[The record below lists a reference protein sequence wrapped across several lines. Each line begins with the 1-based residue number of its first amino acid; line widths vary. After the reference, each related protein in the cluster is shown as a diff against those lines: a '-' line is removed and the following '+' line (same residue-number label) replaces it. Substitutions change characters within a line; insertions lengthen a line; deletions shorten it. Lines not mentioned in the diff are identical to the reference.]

1 MPDTCIRGNDTLRRP
16 SIFRYIE
23 WPMVRSPR
31 TIAFATLLVVALSG
45 GFFGGI
51 ASALPVTEVA
61 RPFDLSDRAFILCWH
76 SFLGKKSLNT
86 DFSLDE
92 VAAQIDE
99 LKALGYHFIDLDD
112 ALFGRIEG
120 SLNLVATIDDGHR
133 TIASAYT
140 KVFASRGIRPALLIY
155 PAVIGASPY
164 FLKTAELQALVDSGC
179 SVGSHGFYHLF
190 VTEKLYRSDKAA
202 FEKEIFKAKSSVEA
216 MTGLP
221 SYFYAYPFGSFD
233 QITKTEVE
241 RAGYDFGLAVKPGF
255 VYTDARLNDRYE
267 IPRTVVLRD
276 GWDALVAFLARNAGT
291 AKITGPEP
299 QTWTESDE
307 FPAPE
312 LWTQETRSPLVH

>member
-1 MPDTCIRGNDTLRRP
+1 MLRR
-16 SIFRYIE
+16 E
-23 WPMVRSPR
+23 R
-31 TIAFATLLVVALSG
+31 TTALAVLLAAALSG
-45 GFFGGI
+45 ALSGGI
-51 ASALPVTEVA
+51 ASALPVAEIA
-61 RPFDLSDRAFILCWH
+61 RPFDLADRAFILCWH
-76 SFLGKKSLNT
+76 TFLGKKSLNT

-92 VAAQIDE
+92 VAAQVDE
-99 LKALGYHFIDLDD
+99 LKGLGYRFIDLDD

-133 TIASAYT
+133 TIASAFA
-140 KVFASRGIRPALLIY
+140 KVFSSRGIRPALLVY
-155 PAVIGASPY
+155 PAVIGESPY
-164 FLKTAELQALVDSGC
+164 FLKTEELRALADTGC

-190 VTEKLYRSDKAA
+190 VTEKLHRSDKAA

-216 MTGLP
+216 MTGIP

-233 QITKTEVE
+233 QVTKAEVA

-255 VYTDARLNDRYE
+255 VFADSRLNDRYE
-267 IPRTVVLRD
+267 MPRTVVLRD

-312 LWTQETRSPLVH
+312 LWTQETRLR